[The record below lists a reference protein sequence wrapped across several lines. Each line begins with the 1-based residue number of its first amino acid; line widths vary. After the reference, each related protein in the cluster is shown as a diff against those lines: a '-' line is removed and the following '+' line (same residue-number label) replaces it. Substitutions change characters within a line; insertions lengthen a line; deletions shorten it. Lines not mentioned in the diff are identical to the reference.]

1 MCRQGGAQAR
11 PADCRREVSGWGC
24 ACTLRPRGLLK
35 ARHLRQRRRETVG
48 SRGQAVSTARP
59 RPRVRPCR
67 LEAESARRG
76 GQGAAWSW
84 TRGMAKGGWVPDSAG
99 FQPGGRGVR

>member
-1 MCRQGGAQAR
+1 MQAR
-11 PADCRREVSGWGC
+11 RSAGQACGLQAGGVGLGLRLHPA
-24 ACTLRPRGLLK
+24 ARGLLK